1 MNKQIKSFTAAL
13 LLLIFVVGCTTDE
26 VVDNP
31 ILLTSGIAKVG
42 QALSTDDKL
51 YQVGDTIVY
60 KFEVTSPNGI
70 EKIEFSGY
78 EGVGVNKKAPVVL
91 RKIENPTGTTWTLV
105 DTIKNI
111 QNDVRYS
118 LYVQDRNRQY
128 KTIQVNAFLDISRYL
143 IPISLF
149 DGMSNGTSKTFINTE
164 SGRTFYIANTIGDPA
179 GMDFGFAFMENKS
192 NILACLVSFDNYWM
206 TGAYPSIVNNLNRP
220 MQFKKSVQA
229 ATNNT
234 SVIKSRVN
242 KAADLKT
249 IFDESAS
256 YATVLPLLPDEM
268 SAYNIKSRDMI
279 SFKTFDGRYGLL
291 QVTLVDAKS
300 NSNANTQKITF
311 AMIVEKNKINIE

>member
-31 ILLTSGIAKVG
+31 IVLTSGIAKMG
-42 QALSTDDKL
+42 QTLSTDDIL

-91 RKIENPTGTTWTLV
+91 RKIEKPTGTTWTLV

-111 QNDVRYS
+111 QNDMRYS
-118 LYVQDRNRQY
+118 LYVQDNNRQY

-143 IPISLF
+143 TPISLF

-179 GMDFGFAFMENKS
+179 GMDFGFAFLENKS
-192 NILACLVSFDNYWM
+192 NVLACLVSFDEYWK
-206 TGAYPSIVNNLNRP
+206 TGAYPSVVNNLNQP
-220 MQFKKSVQA
+220 VQFRKSTA
-229 ATNNT
+229 ATSTNT
-234 SVIKSRVN
+234 SWIKGKVT

-249 IFDESAS
+249 IFDEAAS
-256 YATVLPLLPDEM
+256 FTTVEPILPDGK
-268 SAYNIKSRDMI
+268 SAINIKSKDAI
-279 SFKTFDGRYGLL
+279 AFKTADGRYGLM
-291 QVTLVDAKS
+291 QITLVDAKS
-300 NSNANTQKITF
+300 NSTANNQKISF
-311 AMIVEKNKINIE
+311 AMVIEKNKTTIE

>member
-1 MNKQIKSFTAAL
+1 MNKLIKSYTAAL
-13 LLLIFVVGCTTDE
+13 LLLFFVVGCTTE
-26 VVDNP
+26 ETENL
-31 ILLTSGIAKVG
+31 IQIKSFIGKKG
-42 QALSTDDKL
+42 QPFDTAEKM
-51 YQVGDTIVY
+51 YQLGDTLVY

-70 EKIEFSGY
+70 EKIEFSNY
-78 EGVGVNKKAPVVL
+78 IGVGANKAAPVVL
-91 RKIENPTGTTWTLV
+91 RKIENPEGTTWTLV

-111 QNDVRYS
+111 QEDFRYS
-118 LYVQDRNRQY
+118 VYVQDKNRIY
-128 KTIQVNAFLDISRYL
+128 KSQQVNAFLDITRFYG
-143 IPISLF
+143 ISLF
-149 DGMSNGTSKTFINTE
+149 DGLSNGTSKTFINTE
-164 SGRTFYIANTIGDPA
+164 SARTFYIANTIGDPA

-229 ATNNT
+229 ATNNI

-249 IFDESAS
+249 IFEEAAS
-256 YATVLPLLPDEM
+256 YVTVLPLLPDEM
-268 SAYNIKSRDMI
+268 CAYNIKSRDMI